1 MGQLVLIAATGQYRG
16 ASVPEPRCEPVS
28 RIPFSVTLE
37 ARPPRGLRGSILLL
51 SPRLAHACS
60 CAKKNKKN
68 KKQNKTHA
76 SPSRTSATKDPR
88 QSKLLAHDHKTAYGR
103 IVRHRRARHD
113 AHTRH
118 TTPETHE
125 KPARNALET
134 HANSY
139 SGGQGPASLQRKKG
153 AEAPEFTQSP
163 LRLTRRETLYSR

>member
-1 MGQLVLIAATGQYRG
+1 M
-16 ASVPEPRCEPVS
+16 
-28 RIPFSVTLE
+28 IP
-37 ARPPRGLRGSILLL
+37 
-51 SPRLAHACS
+51 
-60 CAKKNKKN
+60 
-68 KKQNKTHA
+68 
-76 SPSRTSATKDPR
+76 
-88 QSKLLAHDHKTAYGR
+88 KTAYGR

-153 AEAPEFTQSP
+153 AEAPERPRVALLLGPQSADRSVMHAKRP
-163 LRLTRRETLYSR
+163 GDIS